1 MSLLPVIEDDLAAIL
16 HPIDALVDKKVAE
29 LKADAEAEKVRLST
43 DVKNAIAKA
52 KADAVAATPG
62 LEAAAEKAFDD
73 ALAAA
78 VTALKV
84 YGV

>member
-1 MSLLPVIEDDLAAIL
+1 MPLLPVIEEDLANIL

-29 LKADAEAEKVRLST
+29 LKAAAEAEKVRLST